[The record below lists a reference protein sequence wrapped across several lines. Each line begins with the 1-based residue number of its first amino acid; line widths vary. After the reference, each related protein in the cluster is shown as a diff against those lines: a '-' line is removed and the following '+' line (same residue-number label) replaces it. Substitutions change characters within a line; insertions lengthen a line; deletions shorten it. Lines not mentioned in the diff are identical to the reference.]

1 MSVLDKPP
9 AHSPSRLTRVACS
22 TTQQRIALQS
32 TTRRVE
38 FTNIAAQ
45 QLMIAFG
52 GSTVVAAIPAAG
64 ASVVDGYLLPA
75 IAGGKAMLD
84 VPVSATH
91 VSMILNASTGDVFVS
106 ESAD

>member
-1 MSVLDKPP
+1 MSIPEKPP
-9 AHSPSRLTRVACS
+9 AHTPSRLTRVACS
-22 TTQQRIALQS
+22 TTQQRIALQA
-32 TTRRVE
+32 TTRRIE

-64 ASVVDGYLLPA
+64 ASVNSGYLLPA

-84 VPVSATH
+84 VPAEATH
-91 VSMILNASTGDVFVS
+91 VSMILGAATGDVFVS